1 LKIHF
6 FSLIFSH
13 LRQKSFTTLLN
24 VLFLAFGVGLVIF
37 VMLVSHQLRN
47 NLYNDLQGIKMV
59 IGAKGSPLQL
69 IFCNIYH
76 IQNPTGNINLELSE
90 KIIKNKRLVK
100 KAVPLALGDNYEG
113 FRIVGTTHLYPKH
126 YKATL
131 KKGKFWDENKP
142 FEATIGADIAQ
153 KLNLKLGDSFVSSHG
168 LTKNNDHQH
177 AENKYLVVGIL
188 NTTNS
193 VIDKLILTNIKSIW
207 KSHENHAQDTTKQI
221 TAWLVLE
228 YANNF
233 SAIQLPRE
241 VQAEGNLQSAQPAL
255 EIHQVLE
262 FFGFGSVF
270 LQILGGI
277 FVFLAGLSVGL
288 ALLNSFRERIYDL
301 AMLRALGASAWYICG
316 QVIVEGVI
324 LSIFGAIFGIFL
336 GHLGVFLLQNIG
348 FSQLK
353 ISVFVF
359 LWEELYILFGTLFI
373 GFFASIF
380 PAWRAYKVEIF
391 GIINK

>member
-1 LKIHF
+1 MNF
-6 FSLIFSH
+6 FTLIFSH
-13 LRQKSFTTLLN
+13 LRQKAFTTLLN
-24 VLFLAFGVGLVIF
+24 VLFLAFGVGLVVL
-37 VMLVSHQLRN
+37 VMLVSQQLQN

-76 IQNPTGNINLELSE
+76 LQNPTGNIDLELSE
-90 KIIKNKRLVK
+90 KIINNKRLVK
-100 KAVPLALGDNYEG
+100 KAVPLALGDNYEN

-131 KKGKFWDENKP
+131 AKGKFWDENKP
-142 FEATIGADIAQ
+142 FEATLGADVAQ
-153 KLNLKLGDSFVSSHG
+153 KLNLKLGDSFVGSHG
-168 LTKNNDHQH
+168 LAKNNDHQH
-177 AENKYLVVGIL
+177 AENKYVVVGIL
-188 NTTNS
+188 NVTNS
-193 VIDKLILTNIKSIW
+193 VIDKLIFTNIESIW
-207 KSHENHAQDTTKQI
+207 KSHENHTQENTPKQI
-221 TAWLVLE
+221 TAWLVLQ
-228 YANNF
+228 YANNY
-233 SAIQLPRE
+233 SAIQLPRV

-301 AMLRALGASAWYICG
+301 AMLRALGASAWHICG
-316 QVIVEGVI
+316 QVIMEGVI
-324 LSIFGAIFGIFL
+324 LSILGAICGIFL
-336 GHLGVFLLQNIG
+336 GHFGIFLLQNIG

-353 ISVFVF
+353 ISAFVF
-359 LWEELYILFGTLFI
+359 IWEELYIFLGTLFI
-373 GFFASIF
+373 GLIASVF

-391 GIINK
+391 KIINK